1 MNKKLTLFG
10 SLLIMGMVLADFV
23 TTPIYFTIPT
33 ATSFTVFTIST
44 GVSVASGNSAPY
56 PQTENYYF
64 NSSTGYTELQTV
76 CITGDSSNCQNG
88 MGKPAF
94 RYRNTGTVNI
104 SIFEMYNATLP
115 TGVLSCVNSSKPTGC
130 GGTTISTCVLGNLNS
145 SKWATIGSQLG
156 VDSPCYEKN
165 ATIYANFSGASGGT
179 TAIGLTHNATN

>member
-1 MNKKLTLFG
+1 MNKKLALFG
-10 SLLIMGMVLADFV
+10 SLFLIGIAVADFV
-23 TTPIYFTIPT
+23 STPIYFTIPT
-33 ATSFTVFTIST
+33 STSFTVFTISSSQSSGT
-44 GVSVASGNSAPY
+44 GTPY

-64 NSSTGYTELQTV
+64 NSSTGYTELKTV
-76 CITGDSSNCQNG
+76 CITGDTSNCQSG

-130 GGTTISTCVLGNLNS
+130 GGTTQAACVMGNLNS
-145 SKWATIGSQLG
+145 TQWVTIGTQLG
-156 VDSPCYEKN
+156 IDSPCFEKN
-165 ATIYANFSGASGGT
+165 ATIYANFSGATGGT